1 MRGATLLGLVGV
13 VIAAPAAVGLTKSSA
28 PAADNFSIPD
38 GYRDWKVISI
48 AREAGSLNDLRVILG
63 NEVAVKAARQGTL
76 PYPDG
81 SIIVR
86 LAWRHDS
93 LAESREAFGQAQSFV
108 AGPRVNGVQFMIK
121 DAAKYSETGG
131 WNFVQVEPDGA
142 PGQVCSGCHAIVRA
156 RDRVFNRYAR

>member
-1 MRGATLLGLVGV
+1 MGAGKGVALIGLVM
-13 VIAAPAAVGLTKSSA
+13 IAVPGAVRLTTRATSA
-28 PAADNFSIPD
+28 EPFHVPE

-63 NEVAVKAARQGTL
+63 NDVALAAARKGIL

-81 SIIVR
+81 SVIVR

-93 LAESREAFGQAQSFV
+93 LPESREAFGQPQSFV

-121 DAAKYSETGG
+121 DAAKYPETGG
-131 WNFVQVEPDGA
+131 WNFVQIEPDGA
-142 PGQVCSGCHAIVRA
+142 PGQVCFQCHAIAKA
-156 RDRVFNRYAR
+156 RDLVFNRYAR